1 MSKSARLE
9 HVSMKKALMTFCCV
23 FALLLLMDHG
33 FRYFGLGRFAYS
45 NSQHHIIDLWWTF
58 KNDAIFLIGGGALCG
73 AVIYAR
79 DRKKNKNLELRSS
92 EHGIRSETTF
102 LIGIVSAALIIWPFI
117 FYKLFHSERII
128 STTSSAAVLSMLAG
142 SVLAIC
148 GLLTSKE
155 SRQKLFFYGKIICAI
170 IVMLELIGALLMLR
184 SCVEELPRI
193 Q

>member
-1 MSKSARLE
+1 
-9 HVSMKKALMTFCCV
+9 MKKALMTFCCV

-73 AVIYAR
+73 AVIFAR

-92 EHGIRSETTF
+92 ERGIRRETTF
-102 LIGIVSAALIIWPFI
+102 LIGIVATALVIWPFI
-117 FYKLFHSERII
+117 FYMLFHSESII
-128 STTSSAAVLSMLAG
+128 SKTSSAAFLSMLAG
-142 SVLAIC
+142 CVLAIY
-148 GLLTSKE
+148 GLLTPKE
-155 SRQKLFFYGKIICAI
+155 NRQELYYYGKMMCVV
-170 IVMLELIGALLMLR
+170 IVMLELVGALLMLR